1 MTTSSVYVYLQ
12 RPDNAEW
19 VTVGRYTLDR
29 PNGNQGLASGS
40 FKYAPSY
47 LEAGHPWVID
57 PVSLAK
63 LDEVPYPAQR
73 YNGLT
78 DVLRDIAP
86 DSWGKFLLQK
96 EHNLS
101 DSAHEFDYLLHS
113 GNTDRWGALV
123 IGSSRKPSTSN
134 IASPKMPKLTDM
146 IEELQLMSSQRP
158 AKHPEIRKRLMKTL
172 SSGGARPKATIQDGK
187 NFWIVKPTISSD
199 TSNVALLEHACM
211 QMGSRAKLNM
221 AETYVHQ
228 DDARTAVLVKRF
240 DRVGSQ
246 RHMVLS
252 GASLLQ
258 TKYPANTGR
267 NNDNS
272 RWSYPLLG
280 QSLRAIGVPDV
291 DLVELFGR
299 MIFNAL
305 VGNDDDHPRNHA
317 VVWNQTEKKWRLSP
331 AFDVVPNMLETP
343 TSLSMQ
349 LSQGRWD
356 ILNEA
361 LFGDW
366 KYFGFSSMEQSQD
379 FANKL
384 MVDTIRASH
393 SLEEDGLSSD
403 DAYLIRLRIKTVS
416 LKLKA

>member
-47 LEAGHPWVID
+47 LQAGHTWLID
-57 PVSLAK
+57 PVNLAK
-63 LDEVPYPAQR
+63 LDEVPYPAAR

-78 DVLRDIAP
+78 DVLRDITP

-96 EHNLS
+96 EYNLS

-158 AKHPEIRKRLMKTL
+158 AKHPEIRKRLIKTL
-172 SSGGARPKATIQDGK
+172 SSGGARPKATVQDGK
-187 NFWIVKPTISSD
+187 VFWIVKPTISSD
-199 TSNVALLEHACM
+199 TSNVARLEHACM
-211 QMGSRAKLNM
+211 QMGSRAQLNM
-221 AETYVHQ
+221 ADTYVHQ

-240 DRVGSQ
+240 DRFGSQ

-258 TKYPANTGR
+258 TEYPANTGR

-272 RWSYPLLG
+272 RWSYPLLA
-280 QSLRAIGVPDV
+280 QSLRVIGVPDV

-317 VVWNQTEKKWRLSP
+317 VVWNQSEKKWRLSP

-343 TSLSMQ
+343 TNLSMQ

-356 ILNEA
+356 ISYEA

-366 KYFGFSSMEQSQD
+366 KYFGFSSMKQSHD
-379 FANKL
+379 YANKL
-384 MVDTIRASH
+384 MVDTISASQ

-403 DAYLIRLRIKTVS
+403 DAYLIRLRIETVS
-416 LKLKA
+416 LKLTV